1 MERRG
6 VTSQGCLVPSGEK
19 QLGLLL
25 GGLLEAPRPDCG
37 RVCSTGLQRVYPEWL
52 EEQFSQQPGL
62 GPDLSV
68 AGVEGASGLD

>member
-1 MERRG
+1 M
-6 VTSQGCLVPSGEK
+6 SQGCLVPSGEK

-25 GGLLEAPRPDCG
+25 GGALGAPRPDCG
-37 RVCSTGLQRVYPEWL
+37 QACSAGLQRVCPVWL